1 MRVIISGAGQ
11 VGYGIAEKLSLEGNE
26 VTVIDS
32 NSDLVQRVRDTLD
45 ARGVHGHG
53 SHPDVLAQAGARD
66 ADMLIAVTQVDEVNM
81 IACQVAHSIFEVPT
95 RIARIRSQ
103 TYLNPEWQNLFAR
116 DHLPIDVIISPEVEV
131 GELILERM
139 AFPGADEIISFE
151 DDEVVVLV
159 IEISEDCAVVDT
171 PLKYLTDL
179 FPNLQATV
187 LGAQRD
193 GEIIVVGSSDA
204 LHVGDHA
211 VVAVARDQ
219 VARVLALFGREEPSP
234 SRVVIAGGGNVGR
247 YVATRLEQGESQG
260 KKKVSVRLIENNRKV
275 AQIAAETI
283 KESIVVFGDALNE
296 EILREVDISDADM
309 FLGLT
314 NDDETNILA
323 SVLSSE
329 LGCKAN
335 FALVNQAHYS
345 RFAHRLGVDAFINP
359 RSITVSKILR
369 HVRRGRI
376 RGVYSLFNGVAE
388 LLEAEA
394 LETSTL
400 VGKPLREV
408 DFADGVRIGSIIRG
422 GKVIMPTGNTRVEA
436 GDLVIVFALAAKVRQ
451 VEQMF
456 RVSIDYF

>member
-11 VGYGIAEKLSLEGNE
+11 VGYGIAEKLSQEGND

-32 NSDLVQRVRDTLD
+32 NAELVQRVRDTLD
-45 ARGVHGHG
+45 ARGVHGYG
-53 SHPDVLAQAGARD
+53 SHPDVLNQAGARD
-66 ADMLIAVTQVDEVNM
+66 ADMLIAVTQADEVNM
-81 IACQVAHSIFEVPT
+81 IACQVAHSIFGIPT
-95 RIARIRSQ
+95 RIARIRAQS
-103 TYLNPEWQNLFAR
+103 YLNPEWQNLFAR

-131 GELILERM
+131 GDLILQRM
-139 AFPGADEIISFE
+139 TYPGADEIVSFE

-171 PLKYLTDL
+171 PLKHLTDL

-187 LGAQRD
+187 LGASRD
-193 GEIIVVGSSDA
+193 GETLVIGSSEV
-204 LHVGDHA
+204 LRVGDSA

-219 VARVLALFGREEPSP
+219 VTRVLSLFGRDEQSP
-234 SRVVIAGGGNVGR
+234 SRIIIAGGGNVGR
-247 YVATRLEQGESQG
+247 YVAEKLEAGERN
-260 KKKVSVRLIENNRKV
+260 VSVRLIENNRHA
-275 AQIAAETI
+275 AQVAAETL
-283 KESIVVFGDALNE
+283 KDSIVVFGDALNE
-296 EILREVDISDADM
+296 EILREVDISDSDM

-314 NDDETNILA
+314 NDDETNILS

-335 FALVNQAHYS
+335 FALVNQAHYT

-359 RSITVSKILR
+359 RSVTVSKVLR

-376 RGVYSLFNGVAE
+376 RGVYSLFDGAAE

-400 VGKPLREV
+400 VGKPLKEV
-408 DFADGVRIGSIIRG
+408 TMGDGIRIGAIIRG
-422 GKVIMPTGNTRVEA
+422 NQVMMPTGASRIEA
-436 GDLVIVFALAAKVRQ
+436 GDLVIVFALSANVRQ

>member
-11 VGYGIAEKLSLEGNE
+11 VGYGIAEKLSQEGNE

-81 IACQVAHSIFEVPT
+81 TACQVAHSIFEVPT
-95 RIARIRSQ
+95 RIARIRAQ

-131 GELILERM
+131 GQLILERM
-139 AFPGADEIISFE
+139 EFPGADEIISFE
-151 DDEVVVLV
+151 DNEVVVLV

-171 PLKYLTDL
+171 PLKHLTDL

-187 LGAQRD
+187 IGVQRS
-193 GEIIVVGSSDA
+193 GEIIAIGSGEA

-247 YVATRLEQGESQG
+247 YVATRLEQGER
-260 KKKVSVRLIENNRKV
+260 KVSVRLIENNRKI

-400 VGKPLREV
+400 VGKPLRELN
-408 DFADGVRIGSIIRG
+408 FGDGVRIGSIIRG
-422 GKVIMPTGNTRVEA
+422 GKVIMPTGDTRVES

>member
-11 VGYGIAEKLSLEGNE
+11 VGYGIAEKLSQEGNE

-81 IACQVAHSIFEVPT
+81 TACQVAHSIFEVPT
-95 RIARIRSQ
+95 RIARIRAQ

-131 GELILERM
+131 GQLILERM
-139 AFPGADEIISFE
+139 EFPGADEIISFE
-151 DDEVVVLV
+151 DNKVVVLV

-171 PLKYLTDL
+171 PLKHLTDL

-187 LGAQRD
+187 LAVQRS
-193 GEIIVVGSSDA
+193 GEIIVVGSSEA

-247 YVATRLEQGESQG
+247 YVATRLEQGER
-260 KKKVSVRLIENNRKV
+260 KVSVRLIENNRKI

-400 VGKPLREV
+400 VGKPLRELS
-408 DFADGVRIGSIIRG
+408 FGDGVRIGSIIRG
-422 GKVIMPTGNTRVEA
+422 GKVIMPTGDTRVEA
-436 GDLVIVFALAAKVRQ
+436 GDLVIVFALAAKVKQ